1 VRKNVFALF
10 WLKKGKHAVLSTP
23 LSVGLGTTVGFI
35 FQNLGPTVTY
45 QLGTYALTTTIN
57 TSTPLSV
64 STLTNSGVG
73 LGFLRNA
80 TTTSRGTEALSSQTT
95 PAALSLSAFTGTT
108 QTLTFTFNNSTVTTG
123 NVGLEMFSGNGSL
136 LSAGLLGG
144 ATFGPLNLTF
154 TPLPEPAPIA
164 LVGAGVLGML
174 GLGILRNRQRPI
186 R

>member
-45 QLGTYALTTTIN
+45 QLGTYALTITIN

-136 LSAGLLGG
+136 LSAGAFGWRDFWPIKPDIYTTSGACSDFPCGG
-144 ATFGPLNLTF
+144 RGFGN
-154 TPLPEPAPIA
+154 A
-164 LVGAGVLGML
+164 
-174 GLGILRNRQRPI
+174 RPWYSS
-186 R
+186 